1 MKRSEQEER
10 LHLHHHCLEYC
21 ACISNGVS
29 GGGESTSSMSA
40 AFVNGM
46 RLVMQYSGG
55 VSPITAYSKVVVGG
69 SREDNTQAAT
79 HVS

>member
-1 MKRSEQEER
+1 
-10 LHLHHHCLEYC
+10 
-21 ACISNGVS
+21 
-29 GGGESTSSMSA
+29 MSA

-69 SREDNTQAAT
+69 SREDDTQAAT